1 MADDGYSRKSV
12 YRNVDKEI
20 EMEFIKSVNI
30 PSNRDAYTL
39 SPKVGIRGKV
49 KLF

>member
-1 MADDGYSRKSV
+1 MADDGYSRKNV

-20 EMEFIKSVNI
+20 MREFVKSANI
-30 PSNRDAYTL
+30 PSDRDAFTL